1 LNGYWEGADIQTRN
15 ALGFIA
21 SEQARIGMLAERQ
34 TDKARMLAALKSE
47 GLLPPGVSDD
57 PALTPVMTWELAH
70 AIHRYLAQTPA
81 WMVLANLEDVIGLRA
96 QTNVPGTVDQHP
108 NWRRKLNVT
117 VEDLT
122 QDSRF
127 TQLAAQLRS
136 ARSLG

>member
-1 LNGYWEGADIQTRN
+1 
-15 ALGFIA
+15 
-21 SEQARIGMLAERQ
+21 MLAERQ
-34 TDKARMLAALKSE
+34 ADKARMLAALQSE
-47 GLLPPGVSDD
+47 GLLPSGVSRD
-57 PALTPVMTWELAH
+57 PSLSPVMTWELAH
-70 AIHRYLAQTPA
+70 AIHRYLAHTPA
-81 WMVLANLEDVIGLRA
+81 WMVLANIEDVIGLRG

-122 QDSRF
+122 KDSRF